1 MEFFTKLATWFES
14 TNIDQQLRAVDY
26 MGVLVNPWIMV
37 PFVIMLGHMVYKQRW
52 TQIIVTTVGVGV
64 WYFSGTNYANSLLVD
79 GEIDINKVL
88 PVMFGGAAILGF
100 VVYLLFGRSD

>member
-1 MEFFTKLATWFES
+1 MEILTKIAQWFES

-26 MGVLVNPWIMV
+26 MGILTNPWFMV
-37 PFVIMLGHMVYKQRW
+37 PFVIMIAYMLYKQRW
-52 TQIIVTTVGVGV
+52 TQIIITIVGAGV
-64 WYFSGTNYANSLLVD
+64 WYFSGTDYAKSLLVN

-88 PVMFGGAAILGF
+88 PVMFGGAIVLGF